1 LEASKLGME
10 LNSLGFNLNFAPV
23 VDININKNNPVIGNL
38 ERSFSDDPMKVY
50 EHAGS
55 FIDAMHKYEII
66 TAIKH
71 FPGTEVLPKTAT
83 WDWLI

>member
-50 EHAGS
+50 EHAES